1 MKRVRVGAQALVW
14 LFPASR
20 LKNWLL
26 RRLGHRVHPAA
37 IARSCLVI
45 NVTQFSMAAGSR
57 VGRWNAIKN
66 LYEVSLGAEATIGRF
81 NTITANQVFARLYRD
96 GARLTL
102 AAHSY
107 VTSRH
112 RLDCSGSVHIGE
124 YASVAGHSTTI
135 LTHSIDLRR
144 DAQAAYPVI
153 IGERSFLGTSCVL
166 LGGAEMPADSVL
178 GAGSVLTRSR
188 EKRAP
193 GLWAGVPA
201 THRGPTDGSW
211 FTRSVTGTRR
221 VYIPATDETVED
233 AF

>member
-1 MKRVRVGAQALVW
+1 MNRLRVGAQSLLW
-14 LFPASR
+14 LLPSSKV
-20 LKNWLL
+20 KNWLL
-26 RRLGHRVHPAA
+26 RRVGHRIHPTA

-45 NVTQFSMAAGSR
+45 NVNKFSMGPGSR
-57 VGRWNAIKN
+57 IGGWNAIKN
-66 LYEVSLGAEATIGRF
+66 LHEVSLGTDATIGRF
-81 NTITANQVFARLYRD
+81 NTITANQVFARLYQG

-102 AAHSY
+102 GAHSY

-112 RLDCSGSVHIGE
+112 RLDCSGSVHVGE

-144 DAQAAYPVI
+144 DAQAAYPVT
-153 IGERSFLGTSCVL
+153 IGERSFLGTSCIL

-188 EKRAP
+188 EARAP

-201 THRGPTDGSW
+201 THRGPTEGSW

-221 VYIPATDETVED
+221 VYIPATGETVED

>member
-1 MKRVRVGAQALVW
+1 MNRLKTATQSLVW
-14 LFPASR
+14 LGPASR
-20 LKNWLL
+20 IKNWML
-26 RRLGHRVHPAA
+26 RRLGHRIHPSA

-45 NVTQFSMAAGSR
+45 NVRAFSMAPESR
-57 VGRWNAIKN
+57 VGRWNAFKN
-66 LYEVSLGAEATIGRF
+66 LHEVSVGTSATIGRF

-112 RLDCSGSVHIGE
+112 RLDCSGSIRIGA

-144 DAQAAYPVI
+144 DAQAAYPVT
-153 IGERSFLGTSCVL
+153 IGERSFLGTSCTL

-188 EKRAP
+188 NPREP

-201 THRGPTDGSW
+201 THRGPAEGSW

-221 VYIPATDETVED
+221 VYIPATGETVED

>member
-1 MKRVRVGAQALVW
+1 MNQFKKAAQALVW
-14 LFPASR
+14 LGPASR
-20 LKNWLL
+20 LKNWML
-26 RRLGHRVHPAA
+26 RGLGHHIHPTA

-45 NVTQFSMAAGSR
+45 NVSHFSMAAGSR
-57 VGRWNAIKN
+57 IGRWNAIKN
-66 LYEVSLGAEATIGRF
+66 LLELSLETEATIGRF
-81 NTITANQVFARLYRD
+81 NTITANGVFARLYRD

-102 AAHSY
+102 AEHSY

-112 RLDCSGSVHIGE
+112 RLDCSGSVHVGAF
-124 YASVAGHSTTI
+124 ASVAGHSTTI

-153 IGERSFLGTSCVL
+153 IGERSFLGTNCTL
-166 LGGAEMPADSVL
+166 LGGAEMPPHSVL
-178 GAGSVLTRSR
+178 GAGSVLTRTRGQR
-188 EKRAP
+188 EP

-201 THRGPTDGSW
+201 THRGPTAGLW

-221 VYIPATDETVED
+221 VYIPATGETVEN